1 VSLPVVLIADKLA
14 ESTVA
19 ALGDQV
25 EVRWVDGPD
34 REKLL
39 AAVPEA
45 DALLVRSAT
54 TVDAEV
60 IAAAPRLK
68 IVARAG
74 VGLDNVDVDAAT
86 ARGVLVVN
94 APTSNIHSAAEHALA
109 LMLAAAR
116 QIPAADA
123 TLRQHTWK
131 RSTFSGVEIFGKTV
145 GVVGL
150 GRIGQLVAQRL
161 AAFGAHITA
170 YDPYVSQA
178 RAAQLGIE
186 LLTLDELLGRA
197 DFISVHL
204 PKTKETAGLIG
215 TDALAKTKPGVIIVN
230 AARGGLIDEQALA
243 DAIKSGHVRGA
254 GLDVFSTEPC
264 TDSPLFELPEVVV
277 TPHLGASTAEAQDRA
292 GTDVAASVRLALAGE
307 FVPDAVNVGGGVVG
321 EEVAPWLDLVRKL
334 GLLVG
339 ALSAELPTNLSVQVR
354 GELASE
360 EVEVLKLSALRGL
373 FSAVI
378 EDQVTFVNA
387 PSLAAER
394 GVEAAIT
401 TAPESPNH
409 RSVVDVRAVA
419 ADGSTVNVAGTL
431 SGPQQVEKIVQIN
444 ERNLDLRAEGVNLI
458 INYSDVPGALGTIG
472 TRLGGAGVNILAAQ
486 LSQDADGDGATIMLR
501 LDRQVPADVLTA
513 LGADVSATTLELVD
527 LS

>member
-1 VSLPVVLIADKLA
+1 MNLPVVLISDKLA

-39 AAVPEA
+39 AAVPDA

-60 IAAAPRLK
+60 IAAAPKLK

-109 LMLAAAR
+109 LLLAAAR
-116 QIPAADA
+116 QITAADA
-123 TLRQHTWK
+123 TLRDHTWK
-131 RSTFSGVEIFGKTV
+131 RSSFSGTEIFGKTV

-204 PKTKETAGLIG
+204 PKTKETANLIG
-215 TDALAKTKPGVIIVN
+215 KEALAKTKPGVIIVN

-243 DAIKSGHVRGA
+243 DAVISGHVRGA

-264 TDSPLFELPEVVV
+264 TDSPLFELPQVVV

-292 GTDVAASVRLALAGE
+292 GTDVAASVKLALAGE
-307 FVPDAVNVGGGVVG
+307 FVPDAVNVGGGHVG

-339 ALSAELPTNLSVQVR
+339 ALSAELPTNISVQVR
-354 GELASE
+354 GELAAE
-360 EVEVLKLSALRGL
+360 EVGVLRLSALRGL

-387 PSLAAER
+387 PSLASER
-394 GVEAAIT
+394 GVEASID

-431 SGPQQVEKIVQIN
+431 SGPQLVEKIVQVN
-444 ERNLDLRAEGVNLI
+444 GRNLDLRAEGINLI
-458 INYSDVPGALGTIG
+458 INYHDQPGALGTIG
-472 TRLGGAGVNILAAQ
+472 TRLGSAGANVLAAQ
-486 LSQDADGDGATIMLR
+486 LSQDAYGDGATIMLR
-501 LDRQVPADVLTA
+501 LDRSVSNDVLTA
-513 LGADVSATTLELVD
+513 IGTDVRALTLEQVD